1 MNYSFPEIR
10 PSIEDQIKEGI
21 TQQIH
26 KSTTCP
32 SRINGVD
39 LRIADNCQ
47 VVLLTQSFARIYNLL
62 DANQCLGLVD
72 DLKALKFNIHCMD
85 DARND
90 WDLINFTDIQA
101 LPEVG
106 VDHFLNPLFEQLQL
120 ASIRIE
126 YK

>member
-1 MNYSFPEIR
+1 MNYSFPEIS
-10 PSIEDQIKEGI
+10 PSIKNHIKEGI
-21 TQQIH
+21 ANQVH
-26 KSTTCP
+26 KSTTCQ
-32 SRINGVD
+32 SRIKGVD

-47 VVLLTQSFARIYNLL
+47 VVLLTESFARIYNLL
-62 DANQCLGLVD
+62 DSNQSLELVD
-72 DLKALKFNIHCMD
+72 DLKALKFNIHSKS

-90 WDLINFTDIQA
+90 WDLINFSDIQA

-106 VDHFLNPLFEQLQL
+106 VDNFLNPLFEQLQL